1 MMKNSSFFK
10 SFTVI
15 GAGTVISMSLG
26 FLTTPVITRLVVPE
40 VYGAFSMYTLYSQIA
55 LIVLCLG
62 LDQALVRY
70 YYIQDSVAYRR
81 SLLYEC
87 VHRPIVACVFA
98 SLLCMA
104 FSLIGFF
111 NFGFSH
117 SVMLLL
123 CLYSLSQLVYRFS
136 QLLIRL
142 SNNSKLYSIL
152 NVVQKSVYILCVIP
166 ALYFSWGDHFY
177 VLAISSLISIL
188 TVLSISIGA
197 QFDVWDFRL
206 GLLPDIGISKDELLR
221 YSYPFIIS
229 AGVAQVF
236 QAADKII
243 LNMYTDYHEVGIYS
257 SAMTLVSI
265 FAIVQNT
272 FNALWTPMAVE
283 NFSKNPDDRSLY
295 QKGNQVIT
303 IVMFII
309 GITVILCKDLFVM
322 LLGAKYSEAAVI
334 LPLLIFYPIMYT
346 VTETTGSGLMFMK
359 KSKLQIV
366 AVLIPCMAN
375 IIGNIL
381 LVPILGSKGAAIS
394 TALSFVLFFSVK
406 TWLSNRFFYV
416 DFHLGKFYLLSILIF
431 IYALFNMFIPFGY
444 YTIMGYVICFIFIIV
459 LYLHTVIELFN
470 RLISYLY
477 VKNKG

>member
-1 MMKNSSFFK
+1 MMKTSSFLK

-15 GAGTVISMSLG
+15 GAGTVISMALG
-26 FLTTPVITRLVVPE
+26 LLTTPVITRLVVPE

-55 LIVLCLG
+55 IIILCLG

-70 YYIQDSVAYRR
+70 YYIQDSVVYRR

-87 VHRPIVACVFA
+87 VSRPIVVCVFA
-98 SLLCMA
+98 SLLSMIL
-104 FSLIGFF
+104 SLAGFL
-111 NFGFSH
+111 NFGFSNF
-117 SVMLLL
+117 VMILL
-123 CLYSLSQLVYRFS
+123 CLYSLSQVVYRFS

-152 NVVQKSVYILCVIP
+152 NVVQKSVYILCVLP

-188 TVLSISIGA
+188 AVLSISIGT

-206 GLLPDIGISKDELLR
+206 GLLSDIGISKNELLR
-221 YSYPFIIS
+221 YAYPFIIS
-229 AGVAQVF
+229 AGVAQIF

-283 NFSKNPDDRSLY
+283 NFSKNPNDRSLY
-295 QKGNQVIT
+295 QKGNQAIT
-303 IVMFII
+303 VVMFLI
-309 GITVILCKDLFVM
+309 GITVILCKDLFVL
-322 LLGAKYSEAAVI
+322 LLGVKYREAAVI

-359 KSKLQIV
+359 KSQLQIV
-366 AVLIPCMAN
+366 AVLIPCLAN
-375 IIGNIL
+375 IIGNAL
-381 LVPILGSKGAAIS
+381 LVPVMGSQGAAIS
-394 TALSFVLFFSVK
+394 TAVSFILFFSVK
-406 TWLSNRFFYV
+406 TWLSNRYFYV
-416 DFHLGKFYLLSILIF
+416 DFYLKKFYLLSVLVF
-431 IYALFNMFIPFGY
+431 LYALFNMFIPFCI
-444 YTIMGYVICFIFIIV
+444 YTIIGYIICFLLIMM
-459 LYLHTVIELFN
+459 LYWQTVAMMVKKMFA
-470 RLISYLY
+470 YLEI
-477 VKNKG
+477 KL

>member
-1 MMKNSSFFK
+1 MKNSSFIK

-15 GAGTVISMSLG
+15 GAGTVISMLLG
-26 FLTTPVITRLVVPE
+26 LFTTPVITRLVVPE

-197 QFDVWDFRL
+197 QFDVWNFRL
-206 GLLPDIGISKDELLR
+206 GILPDIGISKDELLR
-221 YSYPFIIS
+221 YAYPFIIS
-229 AGVAQVF
+229 SGVAQVF

-243 LNMYTDYHEVGIYS
+243 LNMYTDYYEVGIYS

-295 QKGNQVIT
+295 QKGNQSIT
-303 IVMFII
+303 VVMFLI

-322 LLGAKYSEAAVI
+322 LLGVKYREAAMI

-346 VTETTGSGLMFMK
+346 ITETTGSGLMFMK
-359 KSKLQIV
+359 KSQLQIF
-366 AVLIPCMAN
+366 AVLIPCLAN
-375 IIGNIL
+375 IVGNVL
-381 LVPILGSKGAAIS
+381 LVPIMGSKGAAIS
-394 TALSFVLFFSVK
+394 TALSFILFFSVK
-406 TWLSNRFFYV
+406 TWLSNRYFYV
-416 DFHLGKFYLLSILIF
+416 DFYLKKFYLLSAIVFL
-431 IYALFNMFIPFGY
+431 YALFNMFIPFGA
-444 YTIMGYVICFIFIIV
+444 YTIIGYVICFSLIMI
-459 LYLHTVIELFN
+459 LYRRSVAMMVKKLFA
-470 RLISYLY
+470 YLET
-477 VKNKG
+477 KS

>member
-15 GAGTVISMSLG
+15 GAGTVISMALG
-26 FLTTPVITRLVVPE
+26 LLTTPVITRLVVPE
-40 VYGAFSMYTLYSQIA
+40 IYGAFSMYTLYSQIA

-70 YYIQDSVAYRR
+70 YYLQDVVVYKR

-87 VHRPIVACVFA
+87 VRRPIAACIFA
-98 SLLCMA
+98 SLLIMA
-104 FSLIGFF
+104 ISLTGFF
-111 NFGFSH
+111 NFGFSN

-142 SNNSKLYSIL
+142 ANNSKLYSVL
-152 NVVQKSVYILCVIP
+152 NVVQKGSYILCVLP
-166 ALYFSWGDHFY
+166 ALYFSWGDYFY

-188 TVLSISIGA
+188 VVLSISIGA
-197 QFDVWDFRL
+197 QFEIWDFRL
-206 GLLPDIGISKDELLR
+206 GLLSDIGISKDELLR
-221 YSYPFIIS
+221 YAYPFIIS
-229 AGVAQVF
+229 AGVAQIF
-236 QAADKII
+236 QATDKIV
-243 LNMYTDYHEVGIYS
+243 LNIYTDYHEVGIYS

-295 QKGNQVIT
+295 QKGNQAIT
-303 IVMFII
+303 VVMFLI

-322 LLGAKYSEAAVI
+322 LLGIKYRDAAII

-359 KSKLQIV
+359 KSQLQIV
-366 AVLIPCMAN
+366 AVLIPCLTN
-375 IIGNIL
+375 IVGNIL
-381 LVPILGSKGAAIS
+381 LVPVLGSKGAAIS
-394 TALSFVLFFSVK
+394 TALSFILFFSVK

-416 DFHLGKFYLLSILIF
+416 DFHLGKFYFLSILIF
-431 IYALFNMFIPFGY
+431 IYALFNMFVPFCY
-444 YTIMGYVICFIFIIV
+444 YTVMGYFICFIFIMV
-459 LYLHTVIELFN
+459 LYRQTVIELIN
-470 RLISYLY
+470 KLSCYLH
-477 VKNKG
+477 VK